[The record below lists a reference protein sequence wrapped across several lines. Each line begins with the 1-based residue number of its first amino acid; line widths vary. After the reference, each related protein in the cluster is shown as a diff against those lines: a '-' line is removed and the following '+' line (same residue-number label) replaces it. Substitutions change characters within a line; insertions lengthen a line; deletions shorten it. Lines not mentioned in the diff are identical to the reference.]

1 MLEEKRKIWYFTK
14 ALRKQTVNDFQ
25 YANLL
30 ACLVEA
36 INYFATEDG
45 STIKTLTIKIND
57 GFLTKVNMKTGE
69 YTHIES
75 EEI

>member
-45 STIKTLTIKIND
+45 STIKTLTIKINN
-57 GFLTKVNMKTGE
+57 GFPTKVNMKTGE